1 MVSDMSH
8 PLIFD
13 HIRIEQFRKRAF
25 KKAKEGYDFLL
36 SYVAEDLYKRLK
48 TVERQFT
55 LALDLHSHTGLAVQ
69 ALKKSGKISS
79 IERVE
84 TDILYQSHDQKF
96 HLRDR
101 EFLDFP
107 PHYCDL
113 IVSLLSLQ
121 LTNDTPGILKQI
133 KDILKPDGLFL
144 AVMTGAGT
152 LRELRES
159 LLQAELEIYG
169 GVSPRIYPFADIR
182 DVGAILQRVGFAMP
196 VVDVENITIRYNTMF
211 DLMHDLKAMGMQNAL
226 INRSQRP
233 VSKRFFLRAAEIYA
247 QQFSDPDGRIR
258 AHFSFIWL
266 SGWAP
271 DQNQQKPLR
280 PGSAQI
286 SLVDVLEKQ
295 SK

>member
-1 MVSDMSH
+1 MSYS
-8 PLIFD
+8 LIFD
-13 HIRIEQFRKRAF
+13 HARIEQFRKRAF
-25 KKAKEGYDFLL
+25 QKAKEGYDFLL
-36 SYVAEDLYKRLK
+36 SYMAEDLYKRLS
-48 TVERQFT
+48 TVDRHFT
-55 LALDLHSHTGLAVQ
+55 LALDLHSHTDLAAQV
-69 ALKKSGKISS
+69 LMKSGKVHS

-84 TDILYQSHDQKF
+84 TDMLYQSHDKKF
-96 HLRDR
+96 HLRHR

-107 PHYCDL
+107 QHYCDL

-121 LTNDTPGILKQI
+121 LTNDTPGVLTQI
-133 KDILKPDGLFL
+133 KNILKPDGLFL
-144 AVMTGAGT
+144 AVMVGAGT

-159 LLQAELEIYG
+159 LLQAETEIYG

-182 DVGAILQRVGFAMP
+182 DAGALLQRIGFALP
-196 VVDVENITIRYNTMF
+196 VADVEEITIRYNTMF

-226 INRSQRP
+226 INRSRRP

-247 QQFSDPDGRIR
+247 KRFSDPDGRIR

-271 DQNQQKPLR
+271 HESQQKPLQ

-286 SLVDVLEKQ
+286 SLANVLVRARK
-295 SK
+295 KL

>member
-1 MVSDMSH
+1 MSH

-36 SYVAEDLYKRLK
+36 SYVAEDLYKRLR

-55 LALDLHSHTGLAVQ
+55 LALDLHSHTGFAVQ

-96 HLRDR
+96 HLRHR

-121 LTNDTPGILKQI
+121 LTN
-133 KDILKPDGLFL
+133 
-144 AVMTGAGT
+144 
-152 LRELRES
+152 E
-159 LLQAELEIYG
+159 
-169 GVSPRIYPFADIR
+169 
-182 DVGAILQRVGFAMP
+182 VG
-196 VVDVENITIRYNTMF
+196 
-211 DLMHDLKAMGMQNAL
+211 
-226 INRSQRP
+226 S
-233 VSKRFFLRAAEIYA
+233 
-247 QQFSDPDGRIR
+247 
-258 AHFSFIWL
+258 
-266 SGWAP
+266 
-271 DQNQQKPLR
+271 
-280 PGSAQI
+280 
-286 SLVDVLEKQ
+286 
-295 SK
+295 